1 MKMLFTKNVFI
12 KYMLMM
18 ACLILFIAGGFR
30 GYNLYKTYKSY
41 NQEIA
46 IIEKNTD
53 DSIHNILRAI
63 LTEAYEMTENNTKN
77 DSITLHRIMI
87 ESMTMDEIYNNI
99 VSMNLGDNFIE
110 ILDEVF
116 DLSNKSDNVILT
128 VGTKDY
134 VFYSKSNIDLDI
146 YKYLESDDKYMT
158 WVDYYDQIDPSGVM
172 KRAYEDIILNRTD
185 YVIIRTDGYYPDGT
199 YYTIEDIVQE
209 YHDNGMKNM
218 DKYML
223 VTSAV
228 ITDNGDIFG
237 ERDNDFLSKNP
248 NVNKIYIF
256 KSVSIGTFL
265 SNYEDLLTQCDQ
277 SVTTKIIQYR
287 NTTEFGNGLINIF
300 LIIVTI
306 IIIMIVIKCLD
317 DDIIQIEQN
326 KHNKPN

>member
-1 MKMLFTKNVFI
+1 MKVVFTKNVFI

-41 NQEIA
+41 KQEIA

-87 ESMTMDEIYNNI
+87 ESMSMDEIYNNI
-99 VSMNLGDNFIE
+99 VGMNLGDNFIE

-116 DLSNKSDNVILT
+116 DLSDKSDNIILT
-128 VGTKDY
+128 VGTKNY
-134 VFYSKSNIDLDI
+134 VFYSKSNINLDI
-146 YKYLESDDKYMT
+146 YKYIESDDKYMT
-158 WVDYYDQIDPSGVM
+158 WVEYYDQIDPSGVM
-172 KRAYEDIILNRTD
+172 KKAYEDIILNRTD
-185 YVIIRTDGYYPDGT
+185 YVIIRTDNYYPDGT

-209 YHDNGMKNM
+209 YHNNGMKNM
-218 DKYML
+218 DKYMI

-248 NVNKIYIF
+248 DVNKIYIF

-287 NTTEFGNGLINIF
+287 NSTEFGNGLINIF
-300 LIIVTI
+300 LITVTI

>member
-1 MKMLFTKNVFI
+1 MKVVFTKNVFI

-41 NQEIA
+41 KQEIA

-87 ESMTMDEIYNNI
+87 ESMSMDEIYNNI
-99 VSMNLGDNFIE
+99 VGMNLGDNFIE

-116 DLSNKSDNVILT
+116 DLSDKSDNIILT
-128 VGTKDY
+128 VGTKNY

-146 YKYLESDDKYMT
+146 YKYIESDDKYMT
-158 WVDYYDQIDPSGVM
+158 WVEYYDQIDPSGVM
-172 KRAYEDIILNRTD
+172 KKAYEDIILNRTD
-185 YVIIRTDGYYPDGT
+185 YVIIRTDNYYPDGT

-209 YHDNGMKNM
+209 YHNNGMKNM
-218 DKYML
+218 DKYMI

-248 NVNKIYIF
+248 DVNKIYIF

-287 NTTEFGNGLINIF
+287 NSTEFGNGLINIF
-300 LIIVTI
+300 LITVTI

>member
-116 DLSNKSDNVILT
+116 DLSNKSDNIILT

-185 YVIIRTDGYYPDGT
+185 YVIIRTDGYYPNGT

-218 DKYML
+218 DKYMI